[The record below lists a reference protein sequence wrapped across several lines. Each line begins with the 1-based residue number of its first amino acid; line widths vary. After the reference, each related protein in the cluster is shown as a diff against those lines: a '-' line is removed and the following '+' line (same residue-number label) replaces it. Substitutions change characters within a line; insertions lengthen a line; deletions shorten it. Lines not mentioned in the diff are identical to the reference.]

1 MDRMDPNSAKLP
13 AQPPARNNTNQYQV
27 VDQMQLFRELA
38 CTQARST
45 GCPAADGRV
54 HAP

>member
-1 MDRMDPNSAKLP
+1 MDPNSAKMP
-13 AQPPARNNTNQYQV
+13 TQQPARNNTNQYQA

-38 CTQARST
+38 LAQARST